1 MGAFLCKALGCKGRL
16 RNLYSDNN
24 KQFVNSKNGCAYG
37 KDLLND
43 KQPLLGATIFLSDS
57 DAEFDESEILKS
69 YTSNQI
75 RRQQEADASNN
86 EQLGKWYSDR
96 HHLINSV
103 LIRNKRLKDACMTAE
118 QEASMLSLCLQNEKL
133 AKQIQKTDSVMKT
146 IVNTGTEI
154 PAVSSETTTTL
165 PSLTQQQPLASIR
178 NESENGIA
186 EGEGVKKLLSNT
198 KRKILLVNDS
208 DVGDDDRVYEANYSF
223 QQSPTNLKMID
234 NGPVPKNSSEL
245 IRVTT

>member
-16 RNLYSDNN
+16 RNLYSDN
-24 KQFVNSKNGCAYG
+24 KQLVNSKNSCAYG
-37 KDLLND
+37 EDLLND

-57 DAEFDESEILKS
+57 DAEFDENEILKS

-96 HHLINSV
+96 HQLINSV
-103 LIRNKRLKDACMTAE
+103 LIRNKCLKDACMTAE

-133 AKQIQKTDSVMKT
+133 AKQIRKTDSVMKT
-146 IVNTGTEI
+146 IVHTGTEI
-154 PAVSSETTTTL
+154 PVASSETTTT
-165 PSLTQQQPLASIR
+165 SSSFTQPQPLTSIR

-186 EGEGVKKLLSNT
+186 EGETVKKLLSNT

-208 DVGDDDRVYEANYSF
+208 NVDDDDHVYKADYSF

-234 NGPVPKNSSEL
+234 NGPVPKTSSEL